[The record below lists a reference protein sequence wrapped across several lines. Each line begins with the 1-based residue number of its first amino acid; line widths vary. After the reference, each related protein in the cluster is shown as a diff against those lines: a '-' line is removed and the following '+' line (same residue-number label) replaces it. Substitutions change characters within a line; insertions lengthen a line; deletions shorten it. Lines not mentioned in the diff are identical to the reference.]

1 MTSDTRYFEHQLTR
15 VNDRLSVAISAIGDP
30 KIIFMDEPTTGLDP
44 VHKREVWHLIE
55 SIRKER
61 VILLTTHSMEEA
73 DVLAS
78 RIAIM
83 SGGKLR
89 CLGNSLHLKSTYG
102 TGYRIN
108 ALLKSTDMFQPF
120 VSPLSALRITGD

>member
-1 MTSDTRYFEHQLTR
+1 
-15 VNDRLSVAISAIGDP
+15 
-30 KIIFMDEPTTGLDP
+30 MDEPTTGLDP

-108 ALLKSTDMFQPF
+108 ALLKTTEVFAPF
-120 VSPLSALRITGD
+120 VSLSTNHSAVINNHRLNNSTRTGPG